1 MWTNQSTK
9 KNPLTFKTTI
19 NNLINKTF
27 GTHKQTHKHMAGK
40 RWQGG
45 KDGAMIKKR
54 RFGCAVGFI
63 LIHILPTICVMY
75 SINNIVLHYF
85 KTIIPAD
92 KSVRLVSDF
101 LLTSI
106 SFNFRFNRFCLFFN
120 LPLC

>member
-1 MWTNQSTK
+1 MWTKINRPK

-54 RFGCAVGFI
+54 RFGRAVGFI

-75 SINNIVLHYF
+75 SIKNICFSKNHHKQQLKQQTFSLPTTEFILREY
-85 KTIIPAD
+85 
-92 KSVRLVSDF
+92 SVR
-101 LLTSI
+101 
-106 SFNFRFNRFCLFFN
+106 C
-120 LPLC
+120 